1 MAKKDEEV
9 KFKTKKEVEEKGVP
23 VAPKEP
29 MKIKRPK
36 EQKLEFEG
44 VDYKPDGKKSPFAP
58 PKGKG
63 KGKAKTKKNEYTFES
78 YDYKP
83 DGKKSPFAKPGSKPD
98 KPVKMKKYPPGQ
110 AIIIEKD
117 GKLEFGGWKDEKAK
131 EKAKVKQQANPELGP
146 GKPKKPYGGKDTGFD
161 NIKPGKKTTGGTG
174 LTRSENKVIREAQEK
189 DMPNVKVKEPKKKGP
204 RMEVEPVQPEEI
216 EARGKEETKEKTKEA
231 PKKEK
236 AVKKVDN
243 KKNLTPRDKAIIK
256 KKVKEGGLKDMTL
269 DQLIDEYLR
278 RKLIQ
283 RMEDEDNKDEEPK
296 TLEGI
301 YQKNKKEDEKDAEGE
316 EEDET
321 LQEKLEKQYKR
332 NQKKLEEAKRDK

>member
-1 MAKKDEEV
+1 
-9 KFKTKKEVEEKGVP
+9 
-23 VAPKEP
+23 
-29 MKIKRPK
+29 
-36 EQKLEFEG
+36 
-44 VDYKPDGKKSPFAP
+44 
-58 PKGKG
+58 
-63 KGKAKTKKNEYTFES
+63 
-78 YDYKP
+78 
-83 DGKKSPFAKPGSKPD
+83 
-98 KPVKMKKYPPGQ
+98 
-110 AIIIEKD
+110 
-117 GKLEFGGWKDEKAK
+117 
-131 EKAKVKQQANPELGP
+131 
-146 GKPKKPYGGKDTGFD
+146 
-161 NIKPGKKTTGGTG
+161 
-174 LTRSENKVIREAQEK
+174 
-189 DMPNVKVKEPKKKGP
+189 MPNVKVEEPKKKGP

-216 EARGKEETKEKTKEA
+216 EARGKEETKEA